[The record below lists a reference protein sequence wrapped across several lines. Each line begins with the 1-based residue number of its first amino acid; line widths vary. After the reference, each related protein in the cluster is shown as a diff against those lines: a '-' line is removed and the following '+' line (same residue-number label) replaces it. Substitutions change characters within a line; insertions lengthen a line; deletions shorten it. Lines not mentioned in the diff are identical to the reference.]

1 MIIKIIYMKL
11 VFISLLSISIL
22 ASCASKEEKVF
33 LRKEAH
39 TVSNPTKEVKANSI
53 LTMKIDGM
61 TCMMGCGASIR
72 KELYATKAVK
82 NVDFDFEEGR
92 ETNTAKIAFD
102 NSKISEK
109 KMVEIISKMNEKQFT
124 VGEIKVEPMK

>member
-1 MIIKIIYMKL
+1 MKSL
-11 VFISLLSISIL
+11 FISLLSISIL

-33 LRKEAH
+33 LRKETH
-39 TVSNPTKEVKANSI
+39 SGSKTTNTVKPNSI

-82 NVDFDFEEGR
+82 NVDFEFEEGR
-92 ETNTAKIAFD
+92 ETNTVKIAFD
-102 NSKISEK
+102 DSKISQKE
-109 KMVEIISKMNEKQFT
+109 MVEIISKMNEKQFT
-124 VGEIKVEPMK
+124 VGETKVEPLK

>member
-1 MIIKIIYMKL
+1 MKSL
-11 VFISLLSISIL
+11 FISLLSLSIL

-33 LRKEAH
+33 LRKESH
-39 TVSNPTKEVKANSI
+39 SGSKSTNTVKPNSI
-53 LTMKIDGM
+53 LTMKINGM

-102 NSKISEK
+102 DSKISQKE
-109 KMVEIISKMNEKQFT
+109 MIEIISKMNEKQFT
-124 VGEIKVEPMK
+124 VGETNVEPLK

>member
-1 MIIKIIYMKL
+1 MKSL
-11 VFISLLSISIL
+11 FISLLSISIL
-22 ASCASKEEKVF
+22 VSCANKEEKVF
-33 LRKEAH
+33 LRKESHSA
-39 TVSNPTKEVKANSI
+39 SNTTKSVKPNSI

-102 NSKISEK
+102 DSKISQKE
-109 KMVEIISKMNEKQFT
+109 MIEIISKMNEKQFT
-124 VGEIKVEPMK
+124 VGETKVEPMK

>member
-1 MIIKIIYMKL
+1 MKSL
-11 VFISLLSISIL
+11 FISLLSISIL
-22 ASCASKEEKVF
+22 ASCTSKDEKVF
-33 LRKEAH
+33 LRKESH
-39 TVSNPTKEVKANSI
+39 SSSNSTNTVKPNSI

-92 ETNTAKIAFD
+92 ETNTAKIEFD
-102 NSKISEK
+102 DSKISQKE
-109 KMVEIISKMNEKQFT
+109 MVEIISKMNENQFT
-124 VGEIKVEPMK
+124 VGETKVEPLK

>member
-1 MIIKIIYMKL
+1 MKSL
-11 VFISLLSISIL
+11 FISLLSISIL
-22 ASCASKEEKVF
+22 VSCANKEEKVF
-33 LRKEAH
+33 LRKESHSA
-39 TVSNPTKEVKANSI
+39 SNTTKSVKPNSI
-53 LTMKIDGM
+53 LTMKIDGI

-102 NSKISEK
+102 DSKISQKE
-109 KMVEIISKMNEKQFT
+109 MIEIISKMNEKQFT
-124 VGEIKVEPMK
+124 VGETNVEPLK